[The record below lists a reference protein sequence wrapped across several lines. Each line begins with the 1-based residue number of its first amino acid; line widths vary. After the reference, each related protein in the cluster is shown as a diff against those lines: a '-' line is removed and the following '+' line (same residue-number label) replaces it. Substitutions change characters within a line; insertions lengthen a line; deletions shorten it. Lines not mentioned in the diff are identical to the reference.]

1 MHGSRDEK
9 TFENDTAYVNLDGLD
24 TLYVSNGMTVIASR
38 IKYLVQ
44 EGGKTFAEA
53 KAQAELDLQK
63 AFFVEEENLFQ
74 DMEKIDLLKASTDGE
89 FWAAA
94 ISSYLPKLTK
104 YFVSEEFVKEGT
116 VNLKTDAVLDQ
127 LLKSNYANSYRY
139 IGDIYDF
146 ANKTASEGIVEKI
159 EMLIDTLSGR
169 GECNSS
175 RKGEVFKITEPL
187 SKPYYVTCSGTQWWE
202 STYDEKDSYGL
213 PKPCT
218 AGTFASGNLSG
229 KPIYCTQSRVWENAV
244 EWNTNIPRDAFLNPD
259 IEYGTMT
266 DSRDGKTY
274 KTINLNGKI
283 WMAQNLDFRA
293 YSSKS
298 MEDSTLLANM
308 NGSKGRVCFDDKTKY
323 CDLCGSLYSWSAT
336 MNINKTVTIEDSAAV
351 TALVQEQHQGIC
363 PDGWHIPTV
372 DEYKSILPDSSGKLA
387 EKAGKYFRT
396 RIGWGYTYTDSL
408 GFSAL
413 PCGRHWYAWNVSKY
427 VSQEDGDQAYFFA
440 RSGIKQTEIRV
451 QPRSYDSIII
461 YSRPAEFDPY
471 PDNHYSVRC
480 VKNY

>member
-1 MHGSRDEK
+1 
-9 TFENDTAYVNLDGLD
+9 
-24 TLYVSNGMTVIASR
+24 
-38 IKYLVQ
+38 
-44 EGGKTFAEA
+44 
-53 KAQAELDLQK
+53 
-63 AFFVEEENLFQ
+63 
-74 DMEKIDLLKASTDGE
+74 MEKIELLHAWTDDE
-89 FWAAA
+89 VWAAA
-94 ISSYLPKLTK
+94 ISSYLPTVKS
-104 YFVSEEFVKEGT
+104 YFATEEFVKEGT
-116 VNLKTDAVLDQ
+116 VNLKNEAVLKK
-127 LLKSNYANSYRY
+127 LLDDTYYYSHREYGMIYAMASKQTSK
-139 IGDIYDF
+139 DI
-146 ANKTASEGIVEKI
+146 EKKMVI
-159 EMLIDTLSGR
+159 FLDSLSGR
-169 GECNSS
+169 GSCTSS
-175 RKGEVFKITEPL
+175 RRRDVYAISEPL
-187 SKPYYVTCSGTQWWE
+187 TKTYYVTCSDSGWRE

-229 KPIYCTQSRVWENAV
+229 KPFYCTQSRVWENAV

-274 KTINLNGKI
+274 KTVNLNGKI

-293 YSSKS
+293 YSNKS

-323 CDLCGSLYSWSAT
+323 CDLCGSMYSWSAT

-372 DEYKSILPDSSGKLA
+372 DEYKSILPDSTGKLA

-427 VSQEDGDQAYFFA
+427 VSQEDGEQAYFFA